1 MLLNSYML
9 EFALGVNKSLKIS
22 KEDILNDYY
31 LINESRNISL
41 IGRKEVFMGRAKF
54 GVFGDGKELP
64 QIAMSKFFNNGDFR
78 SGYYRDQTFMMA
90 IDQLDSNQFFAQ
102 LYAHTDINF
111 DPHSGGRQMNC
122 HFGTRML
129 NAQGDWK
136 TLTDIKNSASDVS
149 CVSGQMPRIVGL
161 GYASKLFRNN
171 NDLSDMHN
179 FSING
184 NEVIFG
190 TIGDA
195 STSEGHFWESINACG
210 VLQIPV
216 VMSIWDDGYGISVP
230 SEYHT
235 TRNDLSKVLSGFQR
249 SSKKENGF
257 EIFTVKAWD
266 YEGLLNAYSSAV
278 NFARKEHVPSIIHVK
293 DVTQPQGHT
302 TSGSHE
308 RYKSKERLQW
318 EKDFCC
324 IKRMRSWIIKNNIA
338 DNKELDKIEKK
349 ALEKAKLARDIS
361 WKAYRKPIEED
372 LSNAVAI
379 ITRVA
384 QNSPKNKMEIIKIR
398 EDLSKT
404 LQPIKSDIYRSL
416 KLVQRVIRSENN
428 IAKSY
433 LLNLISEFEKKYFN
447 HYSSHLYSESKN
459 SVSHISEVK
468 PTYDKKSKLVDG
480 REVINKFF
488 DITFKN
494 NPLVFAVGEDVGMI
508 GGVNQG
514 FAGIQEKY
522 GKLRITDTGIRE
534 SSIIGQGI
542 GAAMRGLRPIVE
554 IQYLDYVYWA
564 IQTLSDDLSTL
575 HYRTKGGQKAPVII
589 RTRGHRLEGIWHSG
603 SPLGTLINSLRGI
616 NILVPR
622 NFVEASGMYN
632 TLLASDEPGIII
644 EPLNAYRL
652 KENLPNNLEKVSVEF
667 GIPQIIRGGTDI
679 TIVTYG
685 SMCRIVLETAT
696 QLQEVGISCE
706 VIDVRTLL
714 PFDKKKVILESIKKT
729 NRVVFAD
736 EDVSGGASAYMMQS
750 VIENQEAYFHLDS
763 KPITIHSKDHRPAY
777 STDGDYFSKPNC
789 EEIFDKIYGL
799 FNELNPKAYPH
810 LS

>member
-1 MLLNSYML
+1 MIESNL
-9 EFALGVNKSLKIS
+9 FIDKSLKVS
-22 KEDILNDYY
+22 KEEILNDYY
-31 LINESRNISL
+31 LINESRNLSL

-64 QIAMSKFFNNGDFR
+64 QIAMSKFFRNGDFR

-90 IDQLDSNQFFAQ
+90 IDQLNANQFFAQ
-102 LYAHTDINF
+102 LYAHTDVNF

-129 NAQGDWK
+129 NSSGNWK
-136 TLTDIKNSASDVS
+136 TLTDMKNSASDVS

-161 GYASKLFRNN
+161 GYASKLYRENK
-171 NDLSDMHN
+171 DLGQMHN

-249 SSKKENGF
+249 SSKNENGF
-257 EIFTVKAWD
+257 ELITVKAWD
-266 YEGLLNAYSSAV
+266 YEGLLKAYSKAV
-278 NFARKEHVPSIIHVK
+278 KVAREDHVPSIIHVK
-293 DVTQPQGHT
+293 EVTQPQGHT

-308 RYKSKERLQW
+308 RYKSKERLKW
-318 EKDFCC
+318 EEDFCC
-324 IKRMRSWIIKNNIA
+324 IKKMREWILKNKISDKVTL
-338 DNKELDKIEKK
+338 DNIEKK
-349 ALEKAKLARDIS
+349 AEERVKKIRDKS
-361 WKAYRKPIEED
+361 WKDYRKNIED
-372 LSNAVAI
+372 DFGDAMTI

-384 QNSPKNKMEIIKIR
+384 QNSPKNKKEIIQVR
-398 EDLSKT
+398 DELSNT
-404 LQPIKSDIYRSL
+404 LQPIKADIFKSL
-416 KLVQRVIRSENN
+416 KFVQRIIRTENN
-428 IAKSY
+428 LAKPY
-433 LLNLISEFEKKYFN
+433 LLNLINELKIKYKDQ
-447 HYSSHLYSESKN
+447 YSSHLYSESDKSVKN
-459 SVSHISEVK
+459 IGEIK
-468 PTYDKKSKLVDG
+468 PTYDKKPKLIDG
-480 REVINKFF
+480 REIINNFF
-488 DITFKN
+488 NITFKN

-514 FAGIQEKY
+514 FAGIQEKF

-603 SPLGTLINSLRGI
+603 SPMGTLINSLRGI
-616 NILVPR
+616 NVLVPR
-622 NFVEASGMYN
+622 NFVDASGMYN
-632 TLLASDEPGIII
+632 TLLQSDEPGIII

-652 KENLPNNLEKVSVEF
+652 KENLPNNLDQVRVEF
-667 GIPQIIRGGTDI
+667 GVPEVLMKGSDI

-685 SMCRIVLETAT
+685 SMCRIVYEAAI
-696 QLQEVGISCE
+696 QLSQIGISCE

-714 PFDKKKVILESIKKT
+714 PFDKKGIILESIKKT

-750 VIENQEAYFHLDS
+750 VLENQDAYFYLDS

-789 EEIFDKIYGL
+789 ELIFDKVYDL
-799 FNELNPKAYPH
+799 FNELDPKAYPP
-810 LS
+810 LK

>member
-1 MLLNSYML
+1 MIDSNLT
-9 EFALGVNKSLKIS
+9 VNKSLKIS
-22 KEDILNDYY
+22 KEEILKDYY
-31 LINESRNISL
+31 LINESRNLSL

-64 QIAMSKFFNNGDFR
+64 QIAMSKFFKNGDFR

-90 IDQLDSNQFFAQ
+90 IDQLNASQFFAQ
-102 LYAHTDINF
+102 LYAHADINF

-129 NAQGDWK
+129 NDNGDWK
-136 TLTDIKNSASDVS
+136 TQTDMKNSVSDIS

-161 GYASKLFRNN
+161 GYASKLYRENKN
-171 NDLSDMHN
+171 LSNMPN

-216 VMSIWDDGYGISVP
+216 IMSIWDDGYGISVP

-249 SSKKENGF
+249 SSNKENGF
-257 EIFTVKAWD
+257 ELFTVKAWD
-266 YEGLLNAYSSAV
+266 YVGLLDAYSKAEKL
-278 NFARKEHVPSIIHVK
+278 ARNEHVPSIIHVK

-318 EKDFCC
+318 EEDFCC
-324 IKRMRSWIIKNNIA
+324 IKKMREWIIENNFSN
-338 DNKELDKIEKK
+338 NKELDEIEKK
-349 ALEKAKLARDIS
+349 ALDKSKELRDKS
-361 WKAYRKPIEED
+361 WKNYRKSIEGD
-372 LSNAVAI
+372 LNDSMVI
-379 ITRVA
+379 LTRLA
-384 QNSPKNKMEIIKIR
+384 QNSPKNKKEIIGVR
-398 EDLSKT
+398 DQLSKT
-404 LQPIKSDIYRSL
+404 IQPLKSDIFKSL
-416 KLVQRVIRSENN
+416 KYAQRIIRNENN
-428 IAKSY
+428 ISKNY
-433 LLNLISEFEKKYFN
+433 LLNLIEELKNKYKIQ
-447 HYSSHLYSESKN
+447 YSSHLYSESN
-459 SVSHISEVK
+459 FSVDKIKEVK
-468 PTYDKKSKLVDG
+468 PLYPTQNKLVDG

-488 DITFKN
+488 DITFSN
-494 NPLVFAVGEDVGMI
+494 NPLVFAVGEDVGTI

-514 FAGIQEKY
+514 FAGIQKKY

-542 GAAMRGLRPIVE
+542 GAALRGLRPIVE

-564 IQTLSDDLSTL
+564 LQTLSDDLSTL
-575 HYRTKGGQKAPVII
+575 QYRTKGGQKAPVII

-603 SPLGTLINSLRGI
+603 SPMGTLINSLRGI

-632 TLLASDEPGIII
+632 TLLLSDEPGIVI

-652 KENLPNNLEKVSVEF
+652 KENLPENLDNVAVEF
-667 GIPQIIRGGTDI
+667 GVPEILREGKDI
-679 TIVTYG
+679 TVVTYG
-685 SMCRIVLETAT
+685 SMCKIVLEAAS
-696 QLQEVGISCE
+696 QLNEIGISCE
-706 VIDVRTLL
+706 IIDVRSLI
-714 PFDKKKVILESIKKT
+714 PFDKNKMIVESIKKT

-750 VIENQEAYFHLDS
+750 VIENQDAYFYLDS
-763 KPITIHSKDHRPAY
+763 KPLTIHSNDHRPAY

-789 EEIFDKIYGL
+789 ESIFEKIYLL
-799 FNELNPKAYPH
+799 FNELNPKAFPS
-810 LS
+810 LN

>member
-1 MLLNSYML
+1 MIESNL
-9 EFALGVNKSLKIS
+9 FIDKSLKIS
-22 KEDILNDYY
+22 KEEILNDYY
-31 LINESRNISL
+31 LINESRNLSL

-64 QIAMSKFFNNGDFR
+64 QIAMSKFFRNGDFR

-90 IDQLDSNQFFAQ
+90 IDQLNANQFFAQ

-129 NAQGDWK
+129 NSSGNWK
-136 TLTDIKNSASDVS
+136 TLTDMKNSASDVS

-161 GYASKLFRNN
+161 GYASKLYRENK
-171 NDLSDMHN
+171 DLGQMHN

-249 SSKKENGF
+249 SSKNENGF
-257 EIFTVKAWD
+257 ELITVKAWD
-266 YEGLLNAYSSAV
+266 YEGLLKAYSKAV
-278 NFARKEHVPSIIHVK
+278 KVAREDHVPSIIHVK
-293 DVTQPQGHT
+293 EVTQPQGHT

-308 RYKSKERLQW
+308 RYKSNERLKW
-318 EKDFCC
+318 EEDFCC
-324 IKRMRSWIIKNNIA
+324 IKKMREWILKNKISDKVTL
-338 DNKELDKIEKK
+338 DNIEKK
-349 ALEKAKLARDIS
+349 AEERVKKIRDKS
-361 WKAYRKPIEED
+361 WKDYRKNIED
-372 LSNAVAI
+372 DFGDAMTI

-384 QNSPKNKMEIIKIR
+384 QNSPKNKKEIIQVR
-398 EDLSKT
+398 DELSNT
-404 LQPIKSDIYRSL
+404 LQPIKADIFKSL
-416 KLVQRVIRSENN
+416 KFVQRIIRTENN
-428 IAKSY
+428 LAKPY
-433 LLNLISEFEKKYFN
+433 LLNLINELEIKYKDQ
-447 HYSSHLYSESKN
+447 YSSHLYSESDKSVKN
-459 SVSHISEVK
+459 IGEIK
-468 PTYDKKSKLVDG
+468 PTYDKKPKLIDG
-480 REVINKFF
+480 REIINNFF
-488 DITFKN
+488 NITFKN

-514 FAGIQEKY
+514 FAGIQEKF

-603 SPLGTLINSLRGI
+603 SPMGTLINSLRGI
-616 NILVPR
+616 NVLVPR
-622 NFVEASGMYN
+622 NFVDASGMYN
-632 TLLASDEPGIII
+632 TLLQSDEPGIII

-652 KENLPNNLEKVSVEF
+652 KENLPNNLDQVRVEF
-667 GIPQIIRGGTDI
+667 GIPEVLMKGNDI

-685 SMCRIVLETAT
+685 SMCRIVSEAAI
-696 QLQEVGISCE
+696 QLSQIGISCE

-714 PFDKKKVILESIKKT
+714 PFDKKGIILESIKKT

-750 VIENQEAYFHLDS
+750 VLENQDAYFYLDS

-789 EEIFDKIYGL
+789 ELIFDKVYDL
-799 FNELNPKAYPH
+799 FNELDPKAYPP
-810 LS
+810 LR

>member
-1 MLLNSYML
+1 MIDSNLTI
-9 EFALGVNKSLKIS
+9 NKSLIIS
-22 KEDILNDYY
+22 KEEILKDYY
-31 LINESRNISL
+31 LINESRNLSL

-64 QIAMSKFFNNGDFR
+64 QIAMSKFFKNGDFR

-90 IDQLDSNQFFAQ
+90 IDQLNASQFFAQ
-102 LYAHTDINF
+102 LYAHADINF

-122 HFGTRML
+122 HFATRML
-129 NAQGDWK
+129 NDNGDWK
-136 TLTDIKNSASDVS
+136 TQTDMKNSASDIS

-161 GYASKLFRNN
+161 GYASKLYRENKN
-171 NDLSDMHN
+171 LSNMPN

-216 VMSIWDDGYGISVP
+216 IMSIWDDGYGISVP

-249 SSKKENGF
+249 SSNKENGF
-257 EIFTVKAWD
+257 ELFTVKAWD
-266 YEGLLNAYSSAV
+266 YIGLLDAYSKAEKL
-278 NFARKEHVPSIIHVK
+278 ARDEHVPSIIHVK
-293 DVTQPQGHT
+293 EVTQPQGHT

-318 EKDFCC
+318 EEDFCC
-324 IKRMRSWIIKNNIA
+324 IKKMREWIIKNNFSN
-338 DNKELDKIEKK
+338 NKELDEIEKN
-349 ALEKAKLARDIS
+349 ALDKSKELRDKS
-361 WKAYRKPIEED
+361 WKNYRKSIEGD
-372 LSNAVAI
+372 LNDAMVI
-379 ITRVA
+379 LTRIA
-384 QNSPKNKMEIIKIR
+384 QNSPKNKKEIIDIR
-398 EDLSKT
+398 DQLSKT
-404 LQPIKSDIYRSL
+404 IQPLKSDIFKSL
-416 KLVQRVIRSENN
+416 KYAQRIIRNENN
-428 IAKSY
+428 ISKNY
-433 LLNLISEFEKKYFN
+433 LLNLIEELKNKYKIQ
-447 HYSSHLYSESKN
+447 YSSHLYSESN
-459 SVSHISEVK
+459 FSVDKIKEVK
-468 PTYDKKSKLVDG
+468 PLYQTQNKLVDG

-488 DITFKN
+488 DITFSN
-494 NPLVFAVGEDVGMI
+494 NPLVFAVGEDVGTI

-514 FAGIQEKY
+514 FAGIQKKY

-542 GAAMRGLRPIVE
+542 GTALRGLRPIVE

-564 IQTLSDDLSTL
+564 LQTLSDDLSTL
-575 HYRTKGGQKAPVII
+575 QYRTKGGQKAPVII

-603 SPLGTLINSLRGI
+603 SPMGTLINSLRGI

-632 TLLASDEPGIII
+632 TLLLSDEPGIVI

-652 KENLPNNLEKVSVEF
+652 KENLPENLDKVAVEF
-667 GIPQIIRGGTDI
+667 GVPEILRDGKDI

-685 SMCRIVLETAT
+685 SMCKIVLEAAS
-696 QLQEVGISCE
+696 QLNEIGISCE
-706 VIDVRTLL
+706 VIDVRTLI
-714 PFDKKKVILESIKKT
+714 PFDKNKMIVESIKKT

-750 VIENQEAYFHLDS
+750 VIENQDAYFYLDS
-763 KPITIHSKDHRPAY
+763 KPLTIHSNDHRPAY

-789 EEIFDKIYGL
+789 ESVFEKIYLL
-799 FNELNPKAYPH
+799 FNELNPKAFPS
-810 LS
+810 LN

>member
-1 MLLNSYML
+1 MIESNL
-9 EFALGVNKSLKIS
+9 FIDKSLKVS
-22 KEDILNDYY
+22 KEEILNDYY
-31 LINESRNISL
+31 LINESRNLSL

-64 QIAMSKFFNNGDFR
+64 QIAMSKFFKNGDFR

-90 IDQLDSNQFFAQ
+90 IDQLNANQFFAQ
-102 LYAHTDINF
+102 LYAHTDLDF
-111 DPHSGGRQMNC
+111 DPHSGGRQMNN

-129 NAQGDWK
+129 NSSGNWK
-136 TLTDIKNSASDVS
+136 TLTDMKNSASDVS

-161 GYASKLFRNN
+161 GYASKLYRENK
-171 NDLSDMHN
+171 DLSQMHN
-179 FSING
+179 FSNNG

-210 VLQIPV
+210 VLQLPV

-249 SSKKENGF
+249 SSKNENGF
-257 EIFTVKAWD
+257 ELITVKAWD
-266 YEGLLNAYSSAV
+266 YEGLLKAYSKAV
-278 NFARKEHVPSIIHVK
+278 KFAREDHVPSIIHVK
-293 DVTQPQGHT
+293 EVTQPQGHT

-308 RYKSKERLQW
+308 RYKSKERLKW
-318 EKDFCC
+318 EEDFCC
-324 IKRMRSWIIKNNIA
+324 IKKMREWILKNKISDKETL
-338 DNKELDKIEKK
+338 DNIEKK
-349 ALEKAKLARDIS
+349 AEEKAKNIRDKS
-361 WKAYRKPIEED
+361 WKDYRKNIED
-372 LSNAVAI
+372 DFGDAMAI

-384 QNSPKNKMEIIKIR
+384 QNSPKNKKEIIQVR
-398 EDLSKT
+398 DELSNT
-404 LQPIKSDIYRSL
+404 LQPIKADIFKSL
-416 KLVQRVIRSENN
+416 KFVQRIIRTENN
-428 IAKSY
+428 LAKPY
-433 LLNLISEFEKKYFN
+433 LLNLLKELEIKYKDQ
-447 HYSSHLYSESKN
+447 YSSHLYSESDESVKN
-459 SVSHISEVK
+459 IDEIK
-468 PTYDKKSKLVDG
+468 PTYDKKPKLIDG
-480 REVINKFF
+480 REIINNFF
-488 DITFKN
+488 NITFKN

-603 SPLGTLINSLRGI
+603 SPMGTLINSLRGI
-616 NILVPR
+616 NVLVPR

-632 TLLASDEPGIII
+632 TLLQSDEPGIII

-652 KENLPNNLEKVSVEF
+652 KENLPNNLDQVRVEF
-667 GIPQIIRGGTDI
+667 GVPEVLMKGSDI

-685 SMCRIVLETAT
+685 SMCRIVSEAAI
-696 QLQEVGISCE
+696 QLSQIGISCE

-714 PFDKKKVILESIKKT
+714 PFDKKGIILESIKKT

-750 VIENQEAYFHLDS
+750 VLENQDAYFYLDS

-789 EEIFDKIYGL
+789 ELIFDKVYDL
-799 FNELNPKAYPH
+799 FNELDPKAYPP
-810 LS
+810 LR

>member
-1 MLLNSYML
+1 MIESNL
-9 EFALGVNKSLKIS
+9 FIDKSLKVS
-22 KEDILNDYY
+22 KEEILNDYY
-31 LINESRNISL
+31 LINESRNLSL

-64 QIAMSKFFNNGDFR
+64 QTAMSKFFRNGDFR

-90 IDQLDSNQFFAQ
+90 IDQLNANQFFAQ
-102 LYAHTDINF
+102 LYAHTDVNF

-129 NAQGDWK
+129 NSSGNWK
-136 TLTDIKNSASDVS
+136 TLTDMKNSASDVS

-161 GYASKLFRNN
+161 GYASKLYRENK
-171 NDLSDMHN
+171 DLGQMHN

-249 SSKKENGF
+249 SSKNENGF
-257 EIFTVKAWD
+257 ELITVKAWD
-266 YEGLLNAYSSAV
+266 YEGLLKAYSKAV
-278 NFARKEHVPSIIHVK
+278 KVAREDHVPSIIHVK
-293 DVTQPQGHT
+293 EVTQPQGHT

-308 RYKSKERLQW
+308 RYKSKERLKW
-318 EKDFCC
+318 EEDFCC
-324 IKRMRSWIIKNNIA
+324 IKKMREWILKNKISDKVTL
-338 DNKELDKIEKK
+338 DNIEKK
-349 ALEKAKLARDIS
+349 AEERVKNIRDKS
-361 WKAYRKPIEED
+361 WKDYRKNIED
-372 LSNAVAI
+372 DFGDAIII

-384 QNSPKNKMEIIKIR
+384 QNSPKNKKEIIQVR
-398 EDLSKT
+398 DELSNT
-404 LQPIKSDIYRSL
+404 LQPIKADIFKSL
-416 KLVQRVIRSENN
+416 KFVQRIIRTENN
-428 IAKSY
+428 LAKPY
-433 LLNLISEFEKKYFN
+433 LLNLINELEIKYKDQ
-447 HYSSHLYSESKN
+447 YSSHLYSESDKSVKN
-459 SVSHISEVK
+459 IGEIK
-468 PTYDKKSKLVDG
+468 PTYYKKPKLIDG
-480 REVINKFF
+480 REIINNFF
-488 DITFKN
+488 NITFKN
-494 NPLVFAVGEDVGMI
+494 NPLVFAIGEDVGMI

-514 FAGIQEKY
+514 FAGIQEKF
-522 GKLRITDTGIRE
+522 GNLRITDTGIRE

-603 SPLGTLINSLRGI
+603 SPMGTLINSLRGI
-616 NILVPR
+616 NVLVPR
-622 NFVEASGMYN
+622 NFVDASGMYN
-632 TLLASDEPGIII
+632 TLLQSDEPGIII

-652 KENLPNNLEKVSVEF
+652 KENLPNNLDQVRVEF
-667 GIPQIIRGGTDI
+667 GIPEVLMKGNDI

-685 SMCRIVLETAT
+685 SMCRIVSEAAI
-696 QLQEVGISCE
+696 QLSQIGISCE

-714 PFDKKKVILESIKKT
+714 PFDKKGIILESIKKT

-750 VIENQEAYFHLDS
+750 VLENHDAYFYLDS

-789 EEIFDKIYGL
+789 ELIFDKVYDL
-799 FNELNPKAYPH
+799 FNELDPKAYPP
-810 LS
+810 LR

>member
-1 MLLNSYML
+1 MIESSLLID
-9 EFALGVNKSLKIS
+9 KSLKIS
-22 KEDILNDYY
+22 KEEMLNDYY
-31 LINESRNISL
+31 LINESRNLSL

-64 QIAMSKFFNNGDFR
+64 QIAMSKFFKNGDFR

-90 IDQLDSNQFFAQ
+90 IDQLNANQFFAQ

-111 DPHSGGRQMNC
+111 DPHSGGRQMNN

-129 NAQGDWK
+129 NSSGNWK
-136 TLTDIKNSASDVS
+136 TLTDMKNSASDVS

-161 GYASKLFRNN
+161 GYASKLYRENK
-171 NDLSDMHN
+171 DLGQMHN

-210 VLQIPV
+210 VLQLPV

-249 SSKKENGF
+249 SSKNENGF
-257 EIFTVKAWD
+257 ELITVKAWD
-266 YEGLLNAYSSAV
+266 YEGLLKAYSKAV
-278 NFARKEHVPSIIHVK
+278 KFAREDHVPSIIHVK
-293 DVTQPQGHT
+293 EVTQPQGHT

-308 RYKSKERLQW
+308 RYKSKERLKW
-318 EKDFCC
+318 EEDFCC
-324 IKRMRSWIIKNNIA
+324 IKKMREWILENKISDKETL
-338 DNKELDKIEKK
+338 DNIEKK
-349 ALEKAKLARDIS
+349 AEEKAKNIRDKS
-361 WKAYRKPIEED
+361 WKDYRKNIED
-372 LSNAVAI
+372 DFGDAIAI

-384 QNSPKNKMEIIKIR
+384 QNSPKNKKEIIQVR
-398 EDLSKT
+398 DDLSNT
-404 LQPIKSDIYRSL
+404 LQPIKADIFKSL
-416 KLVQRVIRSENN
+416 KFVQRIIRTENN
-428 IAKSY
+428 LAKTY
-433 LLNLISEFEKKYFN
+433 LLNLIKELEIKYKDQ
-447 HYSSHLYSESKN
+447 YSSHLYSESDESIKN
-459 SVSHISEVK
+459 IGEIK
-468 PTYDKKSKLVDG
+468 PTYDKKPKLIDG
-480 REVINKFF
+480 REIINNYFN
-488 DITFKN
+488 ITFKN

-514 FAGIQEKY
+514 FAGIQKKY

-603 SPLGTLINSLRGI
+603 SPMGTLINSLRGI

-622 NFVEASGMYN
+622 NFVDASGMYN
-632 TLLASDEPGIII
+632 TLLQSDEPGIII

-652 KENLPNNLEKVSVEF
+652 KENLPNNLDQVRVEF
-667 GIPQIIRGGTDI
+667 GIPEVLMKGNDI

-685 SMCRIVLETAT
+685 SMCRIVSEAAI
-696 QLQEVGISCE
+696 QLSQIGISCE

-714 PFDKKKVILESIKKT
+714 PFDKKGIILESIKKT

-750 VIENQEAYFHLDS
+750 VLENQDAYFYLDS

-789 EEIFDKIYGL
+789 ELIFDKVYDL
-799 FNELNPKAYPH
+799 FNELDPKAYPP
-810 LS
+810 LR

>member
-1 MLLNSYML
+1 MIESNL
-9 EFALGVNKSLKIS
+9 FIDKSLKVS
-22 KEDILNDYY
+22 KEEILNDYY
-31 LINESRNISL
+31 LINESRNLSL

-64 QIAMSKFFNNGDFR
+64 QTAMSKFFRNGDFR

-90 IDQLDSNQFFAQ
+90 IDQLNANQFFAQ
-102 LYAHTDINF
+102 LYAHTDVNF

-129 NAQGDWK
+129 NSSGNWK
-136 TLTDIKNSASDVS
+136 TLTDMKNSASDVS

-161 GYASKLFRNN
+161 GYASKLYRENK
-171 NDLSDMHN
+171 DLGQMHN

-249 SSKKENGF
+249 SSKNENGF
-257 EIFTVKAWD
+257 ELITVKAWD
-266 YEGLLNAYSSAV
+266 YEGLLKAYSKAV
-278 NFARKEHVPSIIHVK
+278 KVAREDHVPSIIHVK
-293 DVTQPQGHT
+293 EVTQPQGHT

-308 RYKSKERLQW
+308 RYKSKERLKW
-318 EKDFCC
+318 EEDFCC
-324 IKRMRSWIIKNNIA
+324 IKKMREWILKNKISDKVTL
-338 DNKELDKIEKK
+338 DNIEKK
-349 ALEKAKLARDIS
+349 AEERVKNIRDKS
-361 WKAYRKPIEED
+361 WKDYRKNIED
-372 LSNAVAI
+372 DFGDAMTI

-384 QNSPKNKMEIIKIR
+384 QNSPKNKKEIIQIR
-398 EDLSKT
+398 DELSNT
-404 LQPIKSDIYRSL
+404 LQPIKADIFKSL
-416 KLVQRVIRSENN
+416 KFVQRIIRTENN
-428 IAKSY
+428 LAKPY
-433 LLNLISEFEKKYFN
+433 LLNLINELEIKYKDQ
-447 HYSSHLYSESKN
+447 YSSHLYSESDKSVKN
-459 SVSHISEVK
+459 IGEIK
-468 PTYDKKSKLVDG
+468 PTYYKKPKLIDG
-480 REVINKFF
+480 REIINNFF
-488 DITFKN
+488 NITFKN
-494 NPLVFAVGEDVGMI
+494 NPLVFAIGEDVGMI

-514 FAGIQEKY
+514 FAGIQEKF

-603 SPLGTLINSLRGI
+603 SPMGTLINSLRGI
-616 NILVPR
+616 NVLVPR
-622 NFVEASGMYN
+622 NFVDASGMYN
-632 TLLASDEPGIII
+632 TLLQSDEPGIII

-652 KENLPNNLEKVSVEF
+652 KENLPNNLDQVRVEF
-667 GIPQIIRGGTDI
+667 GIPEVLMKGSDI

-685 SMCRIVLETAT
+685 SMCRIVSEAAI
-696 QLQEVGISCE
+696 QLSQIGISCE

-714 PFDKKKVILESIKKT
+714 PFDKKGIILESIKKT

-750 VIENQEAYFHLDS
+750 VLENHDAYFYLDS

-789 EEIFDKIYGL
+789 ELIFDKVYDL
-799 FNELNPKAYPH
+799 FNELDPKAYPP
-810 LS
+810 LR

>member
-1 MLLNSYML
+1 MIESNL
-9 EFALGVNKSLKIS
+9 FIDKSLKVS
-22 KEDILNDYY
+22 KEEILNDYY
-31 LINESRNISL
+31 LINESRNLSL

-64 QIAMSKFFNNGDFR
+64 QTAMSKFFRNGDFR

-90 IDQLDSNQFFAQ
+90 IDQLNANQFFAQ
-102 LYAHTDINF
+102 LYAHTDVNF

-129 NAQGDWK
+129 NSSGNWK
-136 TLTDIKNSASDVS
+136 TLTDMKNSASDVS
-149 CVSGQMPRIVGL
+149 CVSGQMPRIIGL
-161 GYASKLFRNN
+161 GYASKLYRENK
-171 NDLSDMHN
+171 DLGQMHN

-249 SSKKENGF
+249 SSKNENGF
-257 EIFTVKAWD
+257 ELITVKAWD
-266 YEGLLNAYSSAV
+266 YEGLLKAYSKAV
-278 NFARKEHVPSIIHVK
+278 KVAREDHVPSIIHVK
-293 DVTQPQGHT
+293 EVTQPQGHT

-308 RYKSKERLQW
+308 RYKSKERLKW
-318 EKDFCC
+318 EEDFCC
-324 IKRMRSWIIKNNIA
+324 IKKMREWILKNKISDKVTL
-338 DNKELDKIEKK
+338 DNIEKK
-349 ALEKAKLARDIS
+349 AEERVKNIRDKS
-361 WKAYRKPIEED
+361 WKDYRKNIED
-372 LSNAVAI
+372 DFGDAIII

-384 QNSPKNKMEIIKIR
+384 QNSPKNKKEIIQVR
-398 EDLSKT
+398 DELSNT
-404 LQPIKSDIYRSL
+404 LQPIKADIFKSL
-416 KLVQRVIRSENN
+416 KFVQRIIRTENN
-428 IAKSY
+428 LAKPY
-433 LLNLISEFEKKYFN
+433 LLNLINELEIKYKDQ
-447 HYSSHLYSESKN
+447 YSSHLYSESDKSVKN
-459 SVSHISEVK
+459 IGEIK
-468 PTYDKKSKLVDG
+468 PTYYKKPKLIDG
-480 REVINKFF
+480 REIINNFF
-488 DITFKN
+488 NITFKN
-494 NPLVFAVGEDVGMI
+494 NPLVFAIGEDVGMI

-514 FAGIQEKY
+514 FAGIQEKF
-522 GKLRITDTGIRE
+522 GNLRITDTGIRE

-603 SPLGTLINSLRGI
+603 SPMGTLINSLRGI
-616 NILVPR
+616 NVLVPR
-622 NFVEASGMYN
+622 NFVDASGMYN
-632 TLLASDEPGIII
+632 TLLQSDEPGIII

-652 KENLPNNLEKVSVEF
+652 KENLPNNLDQVRVEF
-667 GIPQIIRGGTDI
+667 GIPEVLMKGNDI

-685 SMCRIVLETAT
+685 SMCRIVSEAAI
-696 QLQEVGISCE
+696 QLSQIGISCE

-714 PFDKKKVILESIKKT
+714 PFDKKGIILESIKKT

-750 VIENQEAYFHLDS
+750 VLENHDAYFYLDS

-789 EEIFDKIYGL
+789 ELIFDKVYDL
-799 FNELNPKAYPH
+799 FNELDPKAYPP
-810 LS
+810 LR

>member
-1 MLLNSYML
+1 MIESNL
-9 EFALGVNKSLKIS
+9 FIDKSLKVS
-22 KEDILNDYY
+22 KEEILNDYY
-31 LINESRNISL
+31 LINESRNLSL

-64 QIAMSKFFNNGDFR
+64 QIAMSKFFRNGDFR

-90 IDQLDSNQFFAQ
+90 IDQLNANQFFAQ
-102 LYAHTDINF
+102 LYAHTDVNF

-129 NAQGDWK
+129 NSSGNWK
-136 TLTDIKNSASDVS
+136 TLTDMKNSASDVS

-161 GYASKLFRNN
+161 GYASKLYRENK
-171 NDLSDMHN
+171 DLGQMHN

-249 SSKKENGF
+249 SSKNENGF
-257 EIFTVKAWD
+257 ELITVKAWD
-266 YEGLLNAYSSAV
+266 YEGLLKAYSKAV
-278 NFARKEHVPSIIHVK
+278 KVAREDHVPSIIHVK
-293 DVTQPQGHT
+293 EVTQPQGHT

-308 RYKSKERLQW
+308 RYKSKERLKW
-318 EKDFCC
+318 EEDFCC
-324 IKRMRSWIIKNNIA
+324 IKKMREWILKNKISDKLTL
-338 DNKELDKIEKK
+338 DNIEKK
-349 ALEKAKLARDIS
+349 AEERVKKIRDKS
-361 WKAYRKPIEED
+361 WKDYRKNIED
-372 LSNAVAI
+372 DFGDAMTI

-384 QNSPKNKMEIIKIR
+384 QNSPKNKKEIIQVR
-398 EDLSKT
+398 DELSNT
-404 LQPIKSDIYRSL
+404 LQPIKADVFKSL
-416 KLVQRVIRSENN
+416 KFVQRIIRTENN
-428 IAKSY
+428 LAKPY
-433 LLNLISEFEKKYFN
+433 LLNLINELEIKYKDQ
-447 HYSSHLYSESKN
+447 YSSHLYSESDKSVKN
-459 SVSHISEVK
+459 IGEIK
-468 PTYDKKSKLVDG
+468 PTYDKKPKLIDG
-480 REVINKFF
+480 REIINNFF
-488 DITFKN
+488 NITFKN

-514 FAGIQEKY
+514 FAGIQEKF

-603 SPLGTLINSLRGI
+603 SPMGTLINSLRGI
-616 NILVPR
+616 NVLVPR
-622 NFVEASGMYN
+622 NFVDASGMYN
-632 TLLASDEPGIII
+632 TLLQSDEPGIII

-652 KENLPNNLEKVSVEF
+652 KENLPNNLDQVRVEF
-667 GIPQIIRGGTDI
+667 GIPEVLMKGNDI

-685 SMCRIVLETAT
+685 SMCRIVSEAAI
-696 QLQEVGISCE
+696 QLSQIGISCE

-714 PFDKKKVILESIKKT
+714 PFDKKGIILESIKKT

-750 VIENQEAYFHLDS
+750 VLENQDAYFYLDS

-789 EEIFDKIYGL
+789 ELIFDKVYDL
-799 FNELNPKAYPH
+799 FNELDPKAYPP
-810 LS
+810 LR

>member
-1 MLLNSYML
+1 MIESNL
-9 EFALGVNKSLKIS
+9 FIDKSLKIS
-22 KEDILNDYY
+22 KEEILNDYY
-31 LINESRNISL
+31 LINESRNLSL
-41 IGRKEVFMGRAKF
+41 IGRKEVFIGRAKF

-64 QIAMSKFFNNGDFR
+64 QIAMSKFFRNGDFR

-90 IDQLDSNQFFAQ
+90 IDQLNANQFFAQ

-129 NAQGDWK
+129 NSSGNWK
-136 TLTDIKNSASDVS
+136 TLTDMKNSASDVS

-161 GYASKLFRNN
+161 GYASKLYRENK
-171 NDLSDMHN
+171 DLGQMHN

-249 SSKKENGF
+249 SSKNENGF
-257 EIFTVKAWD
+257 ELITVKAWD
-266 YEGLLNAYSSAV
+266 YEGLLKAYSKAV
-278 NFARKEHVPSIIHVK
+278 KVAREDHVPSIIHVK
-293 DVTQPQGHT
+293 EVTQPQGHT

-308 RYKSKERLQW
+308 RYKSKERLKW
-318 EKDFCC
+318 EEDFCC
-324 IKRMRSWIIKNNIA
+324 IKKMREWILKNKISDKVTL
-338 DNKELDKIEKK
+338 DNIEKK
-349 ALEKAKLARDIS
+349 AEERVKKIRDKS
-361 WKAYRKPIEED
+361 WKDYRKNIED
-372 LSNAVAI
+372 DFGDAMNI

-384 QNSPKNKMEIIKIR
+384 QNSPKNKKEIIQVR
-398 EDLSKT
+398 DELSNT
-404 LQPIKSDIYRSL
+404 LQPIKADIFKSL
-416 KLVQRVIRSENN
+416 KFVQRIIRTENN
-428 IAKSY
+428 LAKPY
-433 LLNLISEFEKKYFN
+433 LLNLINELEIKYKDQ
-447 HYSSHLYSESKN
+447 YSSHLYSESDKSVKN
-459 SVSHISEVK
+459 IGEIK
-468 PTYDKKSKLVDG
+468 PNYDKKPKLIDG
-480 REVINKFF
+480 REIINNFF
-488 DITFKN
+488 NITFKN

-514 FAGIQEKY
+514 FAGIQEKF

-603 SPLGTLINSLRGI
+603 SPMGTLINSLRGI
-616 NILVPR
+616 NVLVPR
-622 NFVEASGMYN
+622 NFVDASGMYN
-632 TLLASDEPGIII
+632 TLLQSDEPGIII

-652 KENLPNNLEKVSVEF
+652 KENLPNNLDQVRVEF
-667 GIPQIIRGGTDI
+667 GIPEVLMKGNDI

-685 SMCRIVLETAT
+685 SMCRIVSEAAI
-696 QLQEVGISCE
+696 QLSQIGISCE

-714 PFDKKKVILESIKKT
+714 PFDKKGIILESIKKT

-750 VIENQEAYFHLDS
+750 VLENQDAYFYLDS

-789 EEIFDKIYGL
+789 ELIFDKVYDL
-799 FNELNPKAYPH
+799 FNELDPKAYPP
-810 LS
+810 LR

>member
-1 MLLNSYML
+1 MIESNL
-9 EFALGVNKSLKIS
+9 FIDKSLKIS
-22 KEDILNDYY
+22 KEEILNDYY
-31 LINESRNISL
+31 LINESRNLSL

-64 QIAMSKFFNNGDFR
+64 QIAMSKFFRNGDFR

-90 IDQLDSNQFFAQ
+90 IDQLNANQFFAQ
-102 LYAHTDINF
+102 LYAHTDVNF

-129 NAQGDWK
+129 NSSGNWK
-136 TLTDIKNSASDVS
+136 TLTDMKNSASDVS

-161 GYASKLFRNN
+161 GYASKLYRENK
-171 NDLSDMHN
+171 DLGQMHN

-249 SSKKENGF
+249 SSKNENGF
-257 EIFTVKAWD
+257 ELITVKAWD
-266 YEGLLNAYSSAV
+266 YEGLLKAYSKAV
-278 NFARKEHVPSIIHVK
+278 KVAREDHVPSIIHVK
-293 DVTQPQGHT
+293 EVTQPQGHT

-308 RYKSKERLQW
+308 RYKSKERLKW
-318 EKDFCC
+318 EEDFCC
-324 IKRMRSWIIKNNIA
+324 IKKMREWILKNKISDKETL
-338 DNKELDKIEKK
+338 DNIEKK
-349 ALEKAKLARDIS
+349 AEEKAKKIRDKS
-361 WKAYRKPIEED
+361 WKDYRKNIED
-372 LSNAVAI
+372 DFGDAMAI

-384 QNSPKNKMEIIKIR
+384 QNSPKNKKEIIQVR
-398 EDLSKT
+398 DELSNT
-404 LQPIKSDIYRSL
+404 LQPIKADIFKSL
-416 KLVQRVIRSENN
+416 KFVQRIIRTENN
-428 IAKSY
+428 LAKPY
-433 LLNLISEFEKKYFN
+433 LLNLINELEIKYKDQ
-447 HYSSHLYSESKN
+447 YSSHLYSESDKSVKN
-459 SVSHISEVK
+459 IGEIK
-468 PTYDKKSKLVDG
+468 PTYDKKPKLIDG
-480 REVINKFF
+480 REIINNFF
-488 DITFKN
+488 NITFKN

-514 FAGIQEKY
+514 FAGIQEKF

-603 SPLGTLINSLRGI
+603 SPMGTLINSLRGI
-616 NILVPR
+616 NVLVPR
-622 NFVEASGMYN
+622 NFVDASGMYN
-632 TLLASDEPGIII
+632 TLLQSDEPGIII

-652 KENLPNNLEKVSVEF
+652 KENLPNNLDQVRVEF
-667 GIPQIIRGGTDI
+667 GIPEVLMKGNDI

-685 SMCRIVLETAT
+685 SMCRIVSEAAI
-696 QLQEVGISCE
+696 QLSQIGISCE

-714 PFDKKKVILESIKKT
+714 PFDKKGIILESIKKT

-750 VIENQEAYFHLDS
+750 VLENQDAYFYLDS

-789 EEIFDKIYGL
+789 ELIFDKVYDL
-799 FNELNPKAYPH
+799 FNELDPKAYPP
-810 LS
+810 LR

>member
-1 MLLNSYML
+1 MIESNL
-9 EFALGVNKSLKIS
+9 FIDKSLKIS
-22 KEDILNDYY
+22 KEEILNDYY
-31 LINESRNISL
+31 LINESRNLSL

-64 QIAMSKFFNNGDFR
+64 QIAMSKFFRNGDFR

-90 IDQLDSNQFFAQ
+90 IDQLNANQFFAQ
-102 LYAHTDINF
+102 LYAHTDVNF

-129 NAQGDWK
+129 NSSGNWK
-136 TLTDIKNSASDVS
+136 TLTDMKNSASDVS

-161 GYASKLFRNN
+161 GYASKLYRENK
-171 NDLSDMHN
+171 DLGQMHN

-249 SSKKENGF
+249 SSKNENGF
-257 EIFTVKAWD
+257 ELITVKAWD
-266 YEGLLNAYSSAV
+266 YEGLLKAYSKAV
-278 NFARKEHVPSIIHVK
+278 KVAREDHVPSIIHVK
-293 DVTQPQGHT
+293 EVTQPQGHT

-308 RYKSKERLQW
+308 RYKSKERLKW
-318 EKDFCC
+318 EEDFCC
-324 IKRMRSWIIKNNIA
+324 IKKMREWILKNKISDKLTL
-338 DNKELDKIEKK
+338 DNIEKK
-349 ALEKAKLARDIS
+349 AKERVKKIRDKS
-361 WKAYRKPIEED
+361 WKDYRKNIED
-372 LSNAVAI
+372 DFGDAMTI

-384 QNSPKNKMEIIKIR
+384 QNSPKNKKEIIQVR
-398 EDLSKT
+398 DELSNT
-404 LQPIKSDIYRSL
+404 LQPIKADIFKSL
-416 KLVQRVIRSENN
+416 KFVQRIIRTENN
-428 IAKSY
+428 LAKPY
-433 LLNLISEFEKKYFN
+433 LLNLINELEIKYKDQ
-447 HYSSHLYSESKN
+447 YSSHLYSESDKSVKN
-459 SVSHISEVK
+459 IGEIK
-468 PTYDKKSKLVDG
+468 PTYDKKPKLIDG
-480 REVINKFF
+480 REIINNFF
-488 DITFKN
+488 NITFKN

-514 FAGIQEKY
+514 FAGIQEKF

-603 SPLGTLINSLRGI
+603 SPMGTLINSLRGI
-616 NILVPR
+616 NVLVPR
-622 NFVEASGMYN
+622 NFVDASGMYN
-632 TLLASDEPGIII
+632 TLLQSDEPGIII

-652 KENLPNNLEKVSVEF
+652 KENLPNNLDQVRVEF
-667 GIPQIIRGGTDI
+667 GIPEVLMKGNDI

-685 SMCRIVLETAT
+685 SMCRIVSEAAI
-696 QLQEVGISCE
+696 QLSQIGISCE

-714 PFDKKKVILESIKKT
+714 PFDKKGIILESIKKT

-750 VIENQEAYFHLDS
+750 VLENQDAYFYLDS

-789 EEIFDKIYGL
+789 ELIFDKVYDL
-799 FNELNPKAYPH
+799 FNELDPKAYPP
-810 LS
+810 LR

>member
-1 MLLNSYML
+1 MIESNL
-9 EFALGVNKSLKIS
+9 FIDKSLKVS
-22 KEDILNDYY
+22 KEEILNDYY
-31 LINESRNISL
+31 LINESRKLSL

-64 QIAMSKFFNNGDFR
+64 QIAMSKFFRNGDFR

-90 IDQLDSNQFFAQ
+90 IDQLNANQFFAQ
-102 LYAHTDINF
+102 LYAHTDVNF

-129 NAQGDWK
+129 NSSGNWK
-136 TLTDIKNSASDVS
+136 TLTDMKNSASDVS
-149 CVSGQMPRIVGL
+149 CVSGQMPRIIGL
-161 GYASKLFRNN
+161 GYASKLYRENK
-171 NDLSDMHN
+171 DLGQMHN

-249 SSKKENGF
+249 SSKNENGF
-257 EIFTVKAWD
+257 ELITVKAWD
-266 YEGLLNAYSSAV
+266 YEGLLKAYSKAV
-278 NFARKEHVPSIIHVK
+278 KVAREDHVPSIIHVK
-293 DVTQPQGHT
+293 EVTQPQGHT

-308 RYKSKERLQW
+308 RYKSKERLKW
-318 EKDFCC
+318 EEDFCC
-324 IKRMRSWIIKNNIA
+324 IKKMREWILKNKISDKVTL
-338 DNKELDKIEKK
+338 DNIEKK
-349 ALEKAKLARDIS
+349 AEERVKNIRDKS
-361 WKAYRKPIEED
+361 WKDYRKNIED
-372 LSNAVAI
+372 DFGDAMTI

-384 QNSPKNKMEIIKIR
+384 QNSPKNKKEIIQVR
-398 EDLSKT
+398 DELSNT
-404 LQPIKSDIYRSL
+404 LQPIKADIFKSL
-416 KLVQRVIRSENN
+416 KFVQRIIRTENN
-428 IAKSY
+428 LAKPY
-433 LLNLISEFEKKYFN
+433 LLNLINELEIKYKDQ
-447 HYSSHLYSESKN
+447 YSSHLYSESDKSVKN
-459 SVSHISEVK
+459 IGEIK
-468 PTYDKKSKLVDG
+468 PTYDKKPKLIDG
-480 REVINKFF
+480 REIINNFF
-488 DITFKN
+488 NITFKN
-494 NPLVFAVGEDVGMI
+494 NPLVFAIGEDVGMI

-514 FAGIQEKY
+514 FAGIQEKF
-522 GKLRITDTGIRE
+522 GNLRITDTGIRE

-603 SPLGTLINSLRGI
+603 SPMGTLINSLRGI
-616 NILVPR
+616 NVLVPR
-622 NFVEASGMYN
+622 NFVDASGMYN
-632 TLLASDEPGIII
+632 TLLQSDEPGIII

-652 KENLPNNLEKVSVEF
+652 KENLPNNLDQVRVEF
-667 GIPQIIRGGTDI
+667 GIPEVLMKGNDI

-685 SMCRIVLETAT
+685 SMCRIVSEAAI
-696 QLQEVGISCE
+696 QLSQIGISCE

-714 PFDKKKVILESIKKT
+714 PFDKKGIILESIKKT

-750 VIENQEAYFHLDS
+750 VLENHDAYFYLDS

-789 EEIFDKIYGL
+789 ELIFDKVYDL
-799 FNELNPKAYPH
+799 FNELDPKAYPP
-810 LS
+810 LR

>member
-1 MLLNSYML
+1 MIESNL
-9 EFALGVNKSLKIS
+9 FIDKSLKVS
-22 KEDILNDYY
+22 KEEILNDYY
-31 LINESRNISL
+31 LINESRNLSL

-64 QIAMSKFFNNGDFR
+64 QIAMSKFFKNGDFR

-90 IDQLDSNQFFAQ
+90 IDQLNANQFFAQ
-102 LYAHTDINF
+102 LYAHTDLDF
-111 DPHSGGRQMNC
+111 DPHSGGRQMNN

-129 NAQGDWK
+129 NSSGNWK
-136 TLTDIKNSASDVS
+136 TLTDMKNSASDVS

-161 GYASKLFRNN
+161 GYASKLYRENK
-171 NDLSDMHN
+171 DLSQMHN
-179 FSING
+179 FSNNG

-210 VLQIPV
+210 VLQLPV

-249 SSKKENGF
+249 SSKNENGF
-257 EIFTVKAWD
+257 ELITVKAWD
-266 YEGLLNAYSSAV
+266 YEGLLKAYSKAV
-278 NFARKEHVPSIIHVK
+278 KFAREDHVPSIIHVK
-293 DVTQPQGHT
+293 EVTQPQGHT

-308 RYKSKERLQW
+308 RYKSKERLKW
-318 EKDFCC
+318 EEDFCC
-324 IKRMRSWIIKNNIA
+324 IKKMREWILKNKISDKETL
-338 DNKELDKIEKK
+338 DNIEKK
-349 ALEKAKLARDIS
+349 AEEKAKNIRDKS
-361 WKAYRKPIEED
+361 WKDYRKNIED
-372 LSNAVAI
+372 DFGDAMAI

-384 QNSPKNKMEIIKIR
+384 QNSPKNKKEIIQVR
-398 EDLSKT
+398 DELSNT
-404 LQPIKSDIYRSL
+404 LQPIKADIFKSL
-416 KLVQRVIRSENN
+416 KFVQRIIRTENN
-428 IAKSY
+428 LAKPY
-433 LLNLISEFEKKYFN
+433 LLNLLKELEIKYKDQ
-447 HYSSHLYSESKN
+447 YSSHLYSESDESVKN
-459 SVSHISEVK
+459 IDEIK
-468 PTYDKKSKLVDG
+468 PTYDKKPKLIDG
-480 REVINKFF
+480 REIINNFF
-488 DITFKN
+488 NITFKN

-603 SPLGTLINSLRGI
+603 SPMGTLINSLRGI
-616 NILVPR
+616 NVLVPR
-622 NFVEASGMYN
+622 NFVDASGMYN
-632 TLLASDEPGIII
+632 TLLQSDEPGIII

-652 KENLPNNLEKVSVEF
+652 KENLPNNLDQVRVEF
-667 GIPQIIRGGTDI
+667 GIPEVLMKGNDI

-685 SMCRIVLETAT
+685 SMCRIVSEAAI
-696 QLQEVGISCE
+696 QLSQIGISCE

-714 PFDKKKVILESIKKT
+714 PFDIKGIILESIKKT

-750 VIENQEAYFHLDS
+750 VLENQDAYFYLDS

-789 EEIFDKIYGL
+789 ELIFDKVYDL
-799 FNELNPKAYPH
+799 FNELDPKAYPP
-810 LS
+810 LR

>member
-1 MLLNSYML
+1 MIDSNITI
-9 EFALGVNKSLKIS
+9 NKSLKIS
-22 KEDILNDYY
+22 KEEILNDYF
-31 LINESRNISL
+31 LINESRNLSL

-64 QIAMSKFFNNGDFR
+64 QIAMSKFFKNGDFR

-90 IDQLDSNQFFAQ
+90 IDQLNSSQFFAQ
-102 LYAHTDINF
+102 LYAHTDIKF

-122 HFGTRML
+122 HFATRML
-129 NAQGDWK
+129 NDDGDWK
-136 TLTDIKNSASDVS
+136 TQTDMKNSASDIS

-161 GYASKLFRNN
+161 GYASKLYRENKN
-171 NDLSDMHN
+171 LSNMPN

-216 VMSIWDDGYGISVP
+216 IMSIWDDGYGISVP

-249 SSKKENGF
+249 SSNKEDGF
-257 EIFTVKAWD
+257 ELFTVKAWD
-266 YEGLLNAYSSAV
+266 YVGLLNAYSKAEKL
-278 NFARKEHVPSIIHVK
+278 ARNEHVPSIIHVK

-324 IKRMRSWIIKNNIA
+324 IKMMREWIIENNFSSPE
-338 DNKELDKIEKK
+338 ELDKIEKN
-349 ALEKAKLARDIS
+349 ALHSTKVSRDTS
-361 WKAYRKPIEED
+361 WKNYRKSIDDD
-372 LSNAVAI
+372 LNDAMVI

-384 QNSPKNKMEIIKIR
+384 QNSPKNKKEIIDVR
-398 EDLSKT
+398 DQLSNT
-404 LQPIKSDIYRSL
+404 LHPLKSDIFKTL
-416 KLVQRVIRSENN
+416 KFVQRIIRNENN
-428 IAKSY
+428 ISKSY
-433 LLNLISEFEKKYFN
+433 LLNLIDELQKKYNFE
-447 HYSSHLYSESKN
+447 YSSHLNSESKY
-459 SVSHISEVK
+459 SVEKIKEVK
-468 PTYDKKSKLVDG
+468 PTYSKQNKLIDG
-480 REVINKFF
+480 REIINKFF
-488 DITFKN
+488 DLTFGN
-494 NPLVFAVGEDVGMI
+494 NPLVFAVGEDVGTI

-514 FAGIQEKY
+514 FAGIQKKY

-542 GAAMRGLRPIVE
+542 GAALRGLRPIVE

-564 IQTLSDDLSTL
+564 LQTLSDDLSTL
-575 HYRTKGGQKAPVII
+575 QYRTKGGQKAPVII

-603 SPLGTLINSLRGI
+603 SPMGTLINSLRGI
-616 NILVPR
+616 NVLVPR

-632 TLLASDEPGIII
+632 TLLLSDEPGIVI

-652 KENLPNNLEKVSVEF
+652 KENLPENLKNVRVEF
-667 GIPQIIRGGTDI
+667 GVPEILRKGEDI

-685 SMCRIVLETAT
+685 SMCRIVLEAAS
-696 QLQEVGISCE
+696 QLNDIGISCE

-714 PFDKKKVILESIKKT
+714 PFDKNKIIVESIKKT
-729 NRVVFAD
+729 NKVIFAD

-750 VIENQEAYFHLDS
+750 VIENQDAYFYLDS
-763 KPITIHSKDHRPAY
+763 KPLSIHSKDHRPAY

-789 EEIFDKIYGL
+789 ESVFEKIYSL
-799 FNELNPKAYPH
+799 FNELNPKAYPS
-810 LS
+810 LN

>member
-1 MLLNSYML
+1 MIESNL
-9 EFALGVNKSLKIS
+9 FIDKSLKIS
-22 KEDILNDYY
+22 KEEILNDYY
-31 LINESRNISL
+31 LINESRNLSL

-64 QIAMSKFFNNGDFR
+64 QIAMSKFFRNGDFR

-90 IDQLDSNQFFAQ
+90 IDQLNANQFFAQ
-102 LYAHTDINF
+102 LYAHTDVNF

-129 NAQGDWK
+129 NSSGNWK
-136 TLTDIKNSASDVS
+136 TLTDMKNSASDVS

-161 GYASKLFRNN
+161 GYASKLYRENK
-171 NDLSDMHN
+171 DLGQMHN

-249 SSKKENGF
+249 SSKNENGF
-257 EIFTVKAWD
+257 ELITVKAWD
-266 YEGLLNAYSSAV
+266 YEGLLKAYSKAV
-278 NFARKEHVPSIIHVK
+278 KVAREDHVPSIIHVK
-293 DVTQPQGHT
+293 EVTQPQGHT

-308 RYKSKERLQW
+308 RYKSNERLKW
-318 EKDFCC
+318 EEDFCC
-324 IKRMRSWIIKNNIA
+324 IKKMREWILKNKISDKVTL
-338 DNKELDKIEKK
+338 DNIEKK
-349 ALEKAKLARDIS
+349 AEERVKKIRDKS
-361 WKAYRKPIEED
+361 WKDYRKNIED
-372 LSNAVAI
+372 DFGDAMTI
-379 ITRVA
+379 ITSVA
-384 QNSPKNKMEIIKIR
+384 QNSPKNKKEIIQVR
-398 EDLSKT
+398 DELSNT
-404 LQPIKSDIYRSL
+404 LQPIKADIFKSL
-416 KLVQRVIRSENN
+416 KFVQRIIRTENN
-428 IAKSY
+428 LAKPY
-433 LLNLISEFEKKYFN
+433 LLNLINELEIKYKDQ
-447 HYSSHLYSESKN
+447 YSSHLYSESDKSVKN
-459 SVSHISEVK
+459 IGEIK
-468 PTYDKKSKLVDG
+468 PTYDKKPKLIDG
-480 REVINKFF
+480 REIINNFF
-488 DITFKN
+488 NITFKN

-514 FAGIQEKY
+514 FAGIQEKF

-603 SPLGTLINSLRGI
+603 SPMGTLINSLRGI
-616 NILVPR
+616 NVLVPR
-622 NFVEASGMYN
+622 NFVDASGMYN
-632 TLLASDEPGIII
+632 TLLQSDEPGIII

-652 KENLPNNLEKVSVEF
+652 KENLPNNLDQVRVEF
-667 GIPQIIRGGTDI
+667 GIPEVLMKGNDI

-685 SMCRIVLETAT
+685 SMCRIVSEAAI
-696 QLQEVGISCE
+696 QLSQIGISCE

-714 PFDKKKVILESIKKT
+714 PFDKKGIILESIKKT

-750 VIENQEAYFHLDS
+750 VLENQDAYFYLDS

-789 EEIFDKIYGL
+789 ELIFDKVYDL
-799 FNELNPKAYPH
+799 FNELDPKAYPP
-810 LS
+810 LR

>member
-1 MLLNSYML
+1 MIESNL
-9 EFALGVNKSLKIS
+9 FIDKSLKIS
-22 KEDILNDYY
+22 KEEILNDYY
-31 LINESRNISL
+31 LINESRNLSL

-64 QIAMSKFFNNGDFR
+64 QIAMSKFFRNGDFR

-90 IDQLDSNQFFAQ
+90 IDQLNANQFFAQ
-102 LYAHTDINF
+102 LYAHTDVNF

-129 NAQGDWK
+129 NSSGNWK
-136 TLTDIKNSASDVS
+136 TLTDMKNSASDVS

-161 GYASKLFRNN
+161 GYASKLYRENK
-171 NDLSDMHN
+171 DLSQMHN

-249 SSKKENGF
+249 SSKNENGF
-257 EIFTVKAWD
+257 ELITVKAWD
-266 YEGLLNAYSSAV
+266 YEGLLKAYSKAV
-278 NFARKEHVPSIIHVK
+278 KVAREDHVPSIIHVK
-293 DVTQPQGHT
+293 EVTQPQGHT

-308 RYKSKERLQW
+308 RYKSKERLKW
-318 EKDFCC
+318 EEDFCC
-324 IKRMRSWIIKNNIA
+324 IKKMREWILKNKISDKVTL
-338 DNKELDKIEKK
+338 DNIEKK
-349 ALEKAKLARDIS
+349 AEERVKKIRDKS
-361 WKAYRKPIEED
+361 WKDYRKNIED
-372 LSNAVAI
+372 DFGDAMTI

-384 QNSPKNKMEIIKIR
+384 QNSPKNKKEIIQVR
-398 EDLSKT
+398 DELSNT
-404 LQPIKSDIYRSL
+404 LQPIKADIFKSL
-416 KLVQRVIRSENN
+416 KFVQRIIRTENN
-428 IAKSY
+428 LAKPY
-433 LLNLISEFEKKYFN
+433 LLNLINELEIKYKDQ
-447 HYSSHLYSESKN
+447 YSSHLYSESDKSVKN
-459 SVSHISEVK
+459 IGEIK
-468 PTYDKKSKLVDG
+468 PTYDKKPKLIDG
-480 REVINKFF
+480 REIINNFF
-488 DITFKN
+488 NITFKN

-514 FAGIQEKY
+514 FAGIQEKF

-603 SPLGTLINSLRGI
+603 SPMGTLINSLRGI
-616 NILVPR
+616 NVLVPR
-622 NFVEASGMYN
+622 NFVDASGMYN
-632 TLLASDEPGIII
+632 TLLQSDEPGIII

-652 KENLPNNLEKVSVEF
+652 KENLPNNLDQVRVEF
-667 GIPQIIRGGTDI
+667 GIPEVLMKGNDI

-685 SMCRIVLETAT
+685 SMCRIVSEAAI
-696 QLQEVGISCE
+696 QLSQIGISCE

-714 PFDKKKVILESIKKT
+714 PFDKKGIILESIKKT

-750 VIENQEAYFHLDS
+750 VLENQDAYFYLDS

-789 EEIFDKIYGL
+789 ELIFDKVYDL
-799 FNELNPKAYPH
+799 FNELDPKAYPP
-810 LS
+810 LR

>member
-1 MLLNSYML
+1 MIESNL
-9 EFALGVNKSLKIS
+9 FIDKSLKVS
-22 KEDILNDYY
+22 KEEILNDYY
-31 LINESRNISL
+31 LINESRNLSL

-64 QIAMSKFFNNGDFR
+64 QIAMSKFFRNGDFR

-90 IDQLDSNQFFAQ
+90 IDQLNANQFFAQ

-129 NAQGDWK
+129 NSSGNWK
-136 TLTDIKNSASDVS
+136 TLTDMKNSASDVS

-161 GYASKLFRNN
+161 GYASKLYRENK
-171 NDLSDMHN
+171 DLGQMHN

-249 SSKKENGF
+249 SSKNENGF
-257 EIFTVKAWD
+257 ELITVKAWD
-266 YEGLLNAYSSAV
+266 YEGLLKAYSKAV
-278 NFARKEHVPSIIHVK
+278 KVAREDHVPSIIHVK
-293 DVTQPQGHT
+293 EVTQPQGHT

-308 RYKSKERLQW
+308 RYKSKERLKW
-318 EKDFCC
+318 EEDFCC
-324 IKRMRSWIIKNNIA
+324 IKKMREWILKNKISDKLTL
-338 DNKELDKIEKK
+338 DNIEKK
-349 ALEKAKLARDIS
+349 AEERVKKIRDKS
-361 WKAYRKPIEED
+361 WKDYRKNIED
-372 LSNAVAI
+372 DFGDAMTI

-384 QNSPKNKMEIIKIR
+384 QNSPKNKKEIIQVR
-398 EDLSKT
+398 DELSNT
-404 LQPIKSDIYRSL
+404 LQPIKADIFKSL
-416 KLVQRVIRSENN
+416 KFVQRIIRTENN
-428 IAKSY
+428 LAKPY
-433 LLNLISEFEKKYFN
+433 LLNLINELEIKYKDQ
-447 HYSSHLYSESKN
+447 YSSHLYSESDKSVKN
-459 SVSHISEVK
+459 IGEIK
-468 PTYDKKSKLVDG
+468 PTYDKKPKLIDG
-480 REVINKFF
+480 REIINNFF
-488 DITFKN
+488 NITFKN

-514 FAGIQEKY
+514 FAGIQEKF

-603 SPLGTLINSLRGI
+603 SPMGTLINSLRGI
-616 NILVPR
+616 NVLVPR

-632 TLLASDEPGIII
+632 TLLQSDEPGIII

-652 KENLPNNLEKVSVEF
+652 KENLPNNLDQVRVEF
-667 GIPQIIRGGTDI
+667 GIPEVLMKGNDI

-685 SMCRIVLETAT
+685 SMCRIVSEAAI
-696 QLQEVGISCE
+696 QLSQIGISCE

-714 PFDKKKVILESIKKT
+714 PFDKKGIILESIKKT

-750 VIENQEAYFHLDS
+750 VLENQDAYFYLDS

-789 EEIFDKIYGL
+789 ELIFDKVYDL
-799 FNELNPKAYPH
+799 FNELDPKAYPP
-810 LS
+810 LR

>member
-1 MLLNSYML
+1 MIESNL
-9 EFALGVNKSLKIS
+9 FIDKSLKVS
-22 KEDILNDYY
+22 KEEILNDYY
-31 LINESRNISL
+31 LINESRNLSL

-64 QIAMSKFFNNGDFR
+64 QIAMSKFFRNGDFR

-90 IDQLDSNQFFAQ
+90 IDQLNANQFFAQ
-102 LYAHTDINF
+102 LYAHTDVNF

-129 NAQGDWK
+129 NSSGNWK
-136 TLTDIKNSASDVS
+136 TLTDMKNSASDVS

-161 GYASKLFRNN
+161 GYASKLYRENK
-171 NDLSDMHN
+171 DLSQMHN

-249 SSKKENGF
+249 SSKNENGF
-257 EIFTVKAWD
+257 ELITVKAWD
-266 YEGLLNAYSSAV
+266 YEGLLKAYSKAV
-278 NFARKEHVPSIIHVK
+278 KVAREDHVPSIIHVK
-293 DVTQPQGHT
+293 EVTQPQGHT

-308 RYKSKERLQW
+308 RYKSKERLKW
-318 EKDFCC
+318 EEDFCC
-324 IKRMRSWIIKNNIA
+324 IKKMREWILKNKISDKVTL
-338 DNKELDKIEKK
+338 DNIEKK
-349 ALEKAKLARDIS
+349 AEERVKKIRDKS
-361 WKAYRKPIEED
+361 WKDYRKNIED
-372 LSNAVAI
+372 DFGDAMTI

-384 QNSPKNKMEIIKIR
+384 QNSPKNKKEIIQVR
-398 EDLSKT
+398 DELSNT
-404 LQPIKSDIYRSL
+404 LQPIKADIFKSL
-416 KLVQRVIRSENN
+416 KFVQRIIRTENN
-428 IAKSY
+428 LAKPY
-433 LLNLISEFEKKYFN
+433 LLNLINELEIKYKDQ
-447 HYSSHLYSESKN
+447 YSSHLYSESDKSVKN
-459 SVSHISEVK
+459 IGEIK
-468 PTYDKKSKLVDG
+468 PTYDKKPKLIDG
-480 REVINKFF
+480 REIINNFF
-488 DITFKN
+488 NITFKN

-514 FAGIQEKY
+514 FAGIQEKF

-603 SPLGTLINSLRGI
+603 SPMGTLINSLRGI
-616 NILVPR
+616 NVLVPR
-622 NFVEASGMYN
+622 NFVDASGMYN
-632 TLLASDEPGIII
+632 TLLQSDEPGIII

-652 KENLPNNLEKVSVEF
+652 KENLPNNLDQVRVEF
-667 GIPQIIRGGTDI
+667 GIPEVLMKGNDI

-685 SMCRIVLETAT
+685 SMCRIVSEAAI
-696 QLQEVGISCE
+696 QLSQIGISCE

-714 PFDKKKVILESIKKT
+714 PFDKKGIILESIKKT

-750 VIENQEAYFHLDS
+750 VLENQDAYFYLDS

-789 EEIFDKIYGL
+789 ELIFDKVYDL
-799 FNELNPKAYPH
+799 FNELDPKAYPP
-810 LS
+810 LR

>member
-1 MLLNSYML
+1 MIDSNITI
-9 EFALGVNKSLKIS
+9 NKSLKIS
-22 KEDILNDYY
+22 KKEILKDYF
-31 LINESRNISL
+31 LINESRNLSL

-64 QIAMSKFFNNGDFR
+64 QIAMSKFFKNGDFR

-90 IDQLDSNQFFAQ
+90 IDQLNSSQFFAQ
-102 LYAHTDINF
+102 LYSHTDTKF
-111 DPHSGGRQMNC
+111 DPHSAGRQMNC
-122 HFGTRML
+122 HFATRML
-129 NAQGDWK
+129 NDDGDWK
-136 TLTDIKNSASDVS
+136 TQTDMKNSASDIS

-161 GYASKLFRNN
+161 GYASKLYRENKS
-171 NDLSDMHN
+171 LSNMPN

-210 VLQIPV
+210 VLQLPV
-216 VMSIWDDGYGISVP
+216 IMSIWDDGYGISVP

-249 SSKKENGF
+249 SSNKENGF
-257 EIFTVKAWD
+257 ELFTVKAWD
-266 YEGLLNAYSSAV
+266 YVGLLNAYSKAEKL
-278 NFARKEHVPSIIHVK
+278 ARNEHVPSIIHVK

-324 IKRMRSWIIKNNIA
+324 IKMMREWIIENNLSSA
-338 DNKELDKIEKK
+338 KELDEIEKN
-349 ALEKAKLARDIS
+349 ALDSIKISRNTS
-361 WKAYRKPIEED
+361 WKNYRKSIDDD
-372 LSNAVAI
+372 LNDAMVI

-384 QNSPKNKMEIIKIR
+384 QNSPKNKKEIIDVR
-398 EDLSKT
+398 DQLSNT
-404 LQPIKSDIYRSL
+404 LHPLKSDIFKTL
-416 KLVQRVIRSENN
+416 KFVQRIIRNENN
-428 IAKSY
+428 ISRSY
-433 LLNLISEFEKKYFN
+433 LLNLIDELQNKYNFE
-447 HYSSHLYSESKN
+447 YSSHLNSESKY
-459 SVSHISEVK
+459 SVDKIQELK
-468 PTYDKKSKLVDG
+468 PTYSKQNKLVDG
-480 REVINKFF
+480 REIINKFF
-488 DITFKN
+488 DLTFDN
-494 NPLVFAVGEDVGMI
+494 NPLVFAVGEDVGII

-514 FAGIQEKY
+514 FAGIQKKY

-542 GAAMRGLRPIVE
+542 GAALRGLRPIVE

-564 IQTLSDDLSTL
+564 LQTLSDDLSTL
-575 HYRTKGGQKAPVII
+575 QYRTKGGQKAPVII

-603 SPLGTLINSLRGI
+603 SPMGTLINSLRGI
-616 NILVPR
+616 NVLVPR

-632 TLLASDEPGIII
+632 TLLLSDEPGIVI

-652 KENLPNNLEKVSVEF
+652 KENLPENLKNVRVEF
-667 GIPQIIRGGTDI
+667 GVPEILREGEDI

-685 SMCRIVLETAT
+685 SMCRIVLEAAS
-696 QLQEVGISCE
+696 QLNDIGISSE

-714 PFDKKKVILESIKKT
+714 PFDKNNLIVESIKKT
-729 NRVVFAD
+729 NKVIFAD

-750 VIENQEAYFHLDS
+750 VIENQDAYFYLDS
-763 KPITIHSKDHRPAY
+763 KPLTIHSKDHRPAY

-789 EEIFDKIYGL
+789 ESVFEKIYSL
-799 FNELNPKAYPH
+799 FNELNPKAYPS
-810 LS
+810 LD

>member
-1 MLLNSYML
+1 MIESNL
-9 EFALGVNKSLKIS
+9 FVDKSLKIS
-22 KEDILNDYY
+22 KEEILQDYY
-31 LINESRNISL
+31 LINESRHLSL

-90 IDQLDSNQFFAQ
+90 IDQLNANQFFAQ

-129 NAQGDWK
+129 NSSGDWK
-136 TLTDIKNSASDVS
+136 TLTDMKNSASDVS

-161 GYASKLFRNN
+161 GYASKLYRENK
-171 NDLSDMHN
+171 DLGQMQN

-257 EIFTVKAWD
+257 ELFTVKAWD
-266 YEGLLNAYSSAV
+266 YEGLLKAYSKAV
-278 NFARKEHVPSIIHVK
+278 KVAREDHVPSIIHVK

-308 RYKSKERLQW
+308 RYKSKERLEW

-324 IKRMRSWIIKNNIA
+324 IKKMREWILENKISDAKSL
-338 DNKELDKIEKK
+338 DNLEKK
-349 ALEKAKLARDIS
+349 AEEKVKNIRDKS
-361 WKAYRKPIEED
+361 WKDYRKNIEED
-372 LSNAVAI
+372 FNDAIAI

-384 QNSPKNKMEIIKIR
+384 QNSPKNKKEIIEVR
-398 EDLSKT
+398 DNLSNT
-404 LQPIKSDIYRSL
+404 LQPIKADVFKSL
-416 KLVQRVIRSENN
+416 KFIQRIIRTENN
-428 IAKSY
+428 LAKPY
-433 LLNLISEFEKKYFN
+433 LLNLINELEKKYN
-447 HYSSHLYSESKN
+447 DQYSSHLYSESLESVKN
-459 SVSHISEVK
+459 IKEIE
-468 PTYDKKSKLVDG
+468 PTYDNNPKLVDG
-480 REVINKFF
+480 REIINNFF
-488 DITFKN
+488 DTTFKN

-575 HYRTKGGQKAPVII
+575 QYRTKGGQKAPVII

-603 SPLGTLINSLRGI
+603 SPMGTLINSLRGI
-616 NILVPR
+616 NVLVPR

-632 TLLASDEPGIII
+632 TLLQSDEPGIII

-652 KENLPNNLEKVSVEF
+652 KENLPNNLDKVRVEF
-667 GIPQIIRGGTDI
+667 GVPEVLIKGNDI

-685 SMCRIVLETAT
+685 SMCRIVSEVAV
-696 QLQEVGISCE
+696 QLSQIGISCE
-706 VIDVRTLL
+706 VIDARTLL
-714 PFDKKKVILESIKKT
+714 PFDKKGIILESIKKT

-750 VIENQEAYFHLDS
+750 VLENQDAYFYLDS

-789 EEIFDKIYGL
+789 ELIFDRVYDL
-799 FNELNPKAYPH
+799 FNELDPKAFPP
-810 LS
+810 LK